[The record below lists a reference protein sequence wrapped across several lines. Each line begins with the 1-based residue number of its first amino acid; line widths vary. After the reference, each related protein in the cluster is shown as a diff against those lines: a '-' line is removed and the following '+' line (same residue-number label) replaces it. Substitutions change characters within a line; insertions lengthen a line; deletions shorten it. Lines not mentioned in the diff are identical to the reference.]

1 MIMKLLLVI
10 GVIAIIYFMFIKKKP
25 LVPSQK
31 KAPKKEM
38 PKANDMVECAS
49 CGVYVEISEAI
60 LSGTE
65 YYCSNECLST
75 KD

>member
-1 MIMKLLLVI
+1 MIMKLLLVA

-25 LVPSQK
+25 SVPSQK

-49 CGVYVEISEAI
+49 CGVYVEINEAI
-60 LSGTE
+60 LSDAK
-65 YYCSNECLST
+65 YYCSTECLRT